1 MAAAPGG
8 GEGHTKEGHPGKSK
22 RLHSTIPM
30 DLSMI
35 PLVTLRIILATH
47 LLCLFLALYEA
58 GEM

>member
-1 MAAAPGG
+1 
-8 GEGHTKEGHPGKSK
+8 
-22 RLHSTIPM
+22 M

-35 PLVTLRIILATH
+35 PLVTLRVILATH